1 MMQIFAKKKNTA
13 TGSVELKETSDLN
26 EHILNIITPS
36 GIDYDSTHA
45 NIGENVGKIYCISR
59 YPAENIKYGWL
70 AALCQLEGT
79 ITSIEFRRTDADN
92 LIDVYN
98 KKIAQ
103 LKGDRTTAKVESDK
117 QLIDKAIKD
126 LEGLIQKI
134 AVQKEP
140 VGYVNIM
147 LYIRHTDGRMLED
160 RIKRVSGAVA
170 VAQCKLLNLKYKQL
184 QAMKCMAPY
193 GIPSQQVARMGERN
207 MPISTFLGGFP
218 MANAGINDPGGY
230 WLGRTSRTN
239 RVVILNQWIRSNDR
253 VNSNWFI
260 SGLPGSGKSTAIKK
274 IQTCEYS
281 FGTKI
286 ITLDPE
292 EEYVD
297 LAAHPDIN
305 GDVIDCAGGSAGRI
319 NPLQVKYSPRITEDD
334 LNDGENLNDYMVY
347 DEEMG
352 ISDLALHIQN
362 LRVFFKLYFGAESF
376 DAGIKTAL
384 EECIIEVYRDFHIT
398 WDTEIAF
405 LQPEDYPVIRDLY
418 NKVEEKSKKPDLSQY
433 KQSVYDRLKDLLY
446 SIAYGADQFIWNGPT
461 TINPQSD
468 FIVLN
473 CSKLLELDEN
483 VKRAQFFNLTSW
495 AWHEMSKDR
504 SQKVIFGIDEGYLF
518 VDPDYPDLMKFVRNV
533 SKRDRKYEAGLM
545 FITHSAVD
553 VLDPAVK
560 RFGQAIID
568 NSCYRFIMG
577 TDGKN
582 LQETVDLF
590 NLTEGEQTIL
600 ASKSRGVGILFAGSV
615 RLDMRLEVSNEML
628 EMFGKRGG
636 R

>member
-305 GDVIDCAGGSAGRI
+305 GDVIDCAGGSTGRI
-319 NPLQVKYSPRITEDD
+319 NPLQVRYSPRITEDD

-347 DEEMG
+347 GEEMG

-418 NKVEEKSKKPDLSQY
+418 DKVEEKSKKPDLSQY

-461 TINPQSD
+461 TLNPQSD

>member
-193 GIPSQQVARMGERN
+193 GIPSQQVARMVERN

-218 MANAGINDPGGY
+218 MANAGINDPGRY

-305 GDVIDCAGGSAGRI
+305 GDVIDCAGGSTGRI
-319 NPLQVKYSPRITEDD
+319 NPLQVRYSPRITEDD

-347 DEEMG
+347 GEEMG

-418 NKVEEKSKKPDLSQY
+418 DKVEEKSKKPDLSQY

>member
-98 KKIAQ
+98 KRIAQ

-305 GDVIDCAGGSAGRI
+305 GDVIDCAGGSTGRI

-334 LNDGENLNDYMVY
+334 LNDGENLNYYMVY

-615 RLDMRLEVSNEML
+615 RLDMRLEISNEML

>member
-13 TGSVELKETSDLN
+13 TGSAELKETSDLN

-305 GDVIDCAGGSAGRI
+305 GDVIDCAGGSTGRI

-628 EMFGKRGG
+628 EMFGKGGG

>member
-147 LYIRHTDGRMLED
+147 LYIRHTDSRMLED

-305 GDVIDCAGGSAGRI
+305 GDVIDCAGGSTGRI
-319 NPLQVKYSPRITEDD
+319 NPLQVRYSPRITEDD

-347 DEEMG
+347 GGEMG

-418 NKVEEKSKKPDLSQY
+418 DKVEEKSKKPDLSQY

>member
-13 TGSVELKETSDLN
+13 TGSAELKETSDLN

-36 GIDYDSTHA
+36 GIDYDNTHA

-147 LYIRHTDGRMLED
+147 LYIRHTDSRMLED

-218 MANAGINDPGGY
+218 MANAGINDLGGY

-305 GDVIDCAGGSAGRI
+305 GDVIDCAGGSTGRI
-319 NPLQVKYSPRITEDD
+319 NPLQVRYSPRITEDD
-334 LNDGENLNDYMVY
+334 LNDGEKLNDYMVY

-504 SQKVIFGIDEGYLF
+504 SQKVIFGIDEGYLC

>member
-13 TGSVELKETSDLN
+13 TGSATLKETSDLN

-36 GIDYDSTHA
+36 GIDYDNTHA

-79 ITSIEFRRTDADN
+79 ITSIEFRRTDVDN

-147 LYIRHTDGRMLED
+147 LYIRHTDSRMLED

-305 GDVIDCAGGSAGRI
+305 GDVIDCAGGSTGRI
-319 NPLQVKYSPRITEDD
+319 NPLQVRYSPRITEDD
-334 LNDGENLNDYMVY
+334 LNDGEKLNDYMVY

-446 SIAYGADQFIWNGPT
+446 SIAYGADQFVWNGPT

>member
-147 LYIRHTDGRMLED
+147 LYIRHTDSRMLED

-305 GDVIDCAGGSAGRI
+305 GDVIDCAGGSTGRI
-319 NPLQVKYSPRITEDD
+319 NPLQVRYSPRIAEDD

-446 SIAYGADQFIWNGPT
+446 SIAYGADQFVWNGPT

>member
-218 MANAGINDPGGY
+218 MANAGINDSGGY

-305 GDVIDCAGGSAGRI
+305 GDVIDCAGGSTGRI
-319 NPLQVKYSPRITEDD
+319 NPLQVRYSPRITEDD

-347 DEEMG
+347 GEEMG

-418 NKVEEKSKKPDLSQY
+418 DKVEEKSKKPDLSQY

>member
-1 MMQIFAKKKNTA
+1 MQIIAKKKNA
-13 TGSVELKETSDLN
+13 VTGSINVKEATDLN

-147 LYIRHTDGRMLED
+147 LYIRHTDSRMLED

-193 GIPSQQVARMGERN
+193 GIPSQQVAQMGERN

-305 GDVIDCAGGSAGRI
+305 GDVIDCAGGSTGRI
-319 NPLQVKYSPRITEDD
+319 NPLQVRYSPRITEDD
-334 LNDGENLNDYMVY
+334 LNDGENLNDYMIY

-362 LRVFFKLYFGAESF
+362 LRVFFKLYFGAENF

-384 EECIIEVYRDFHIT
+384 EECVIEVYRDFHIT

-418 NKVEEKSKKPDLSQY
+418 DKVEEKSKKPGLSQY
-433 KQSVYDRLKDLLY
+433 KQSVYDKLKDLLY

>member
-36 GIDYDSTHA
+36 GIDYDNTHA

-305 GDVIDCAGGSAGRI
+305 GDVIDCAGGSTGRI
-319 NPLQVKYSPRITEDD
+319 NPLQVRYSPRITEDD
-334 LNDGENLNDYMVY
+334 LNDGEKLNDYMVY

>member
-305 GDVIDCAGGSAGRI
+305 GDVIDCAGGSTGRI
-319 NPLQVKYSPRITEDD
+319 NPLQVRYSPRIAEDD

-347 DEEMG
+347 GEEMG

-418 NKVEEKSKKPDLSQY
+418 DKVEEKSKKPDLSQY

-461 TINPQSD
+461 TITPQSD

>member
-13 TGSVELKETSDLN
+13 TGSATLKETSDLN

-36 GIDYDSTHA
+36 GIDYDNTHA

-147 LYIRHTDGRMLED
+147 LYIRHTDSRMLED

-239 RVVILNQWIRSNDR
+239 RIVILNQWIRSNDR

-305 GDVIDCAGGSAGRI
+305 GDVIDCAGGSTGRI
-319 NPLQVKYSPRITEDD
+319 NPLQVRYSPRITEDD
-334 LNDGENLNDYMVY
+334 LNDGEKLNDYMVY

-495 AWHEMSKDR
+495 AWHEMSRDR

>member
-305 GDVIDCAGGSAGRI
+305 GDVIDCAGGSTGRI

-615 RLDMRLEVSNEML
+615 RLDMRPEVSNEML

>member
-98 KKIAQ
+98 KRIAQ

-147 LYIRHTDGRMLED
+147 LYIRHTDSRMLED

-305 GDVIDCAGGSAGRI
+305 GDVIDCAGGSTGRI

-347 DEEMG
+347 GEEMG

>member
-98 KKIAQ
+98 KRIAQ

-297 LAAHPDIN
+297 LAAHPNIN
-305 GDVIDCAGGSAGRI
+305 GDVIDCAGGSTGRI

>member
-98 KKIAQ
+98 KRIAQ

-305 GDVIDCAGGSAGRI
+305 GDVIDCAGGSTGRI

-600 ASKSRGVGILFAGSV
+600 ASKSRGVGLLFAGSV

>member
-147 LYIRHTDGRMLED
+147 LYIRHTDSRMLED

-305 GDVIDCAGGSAGRI
+305 GDVIDCAGGSTGRI
-319 NPLQVKYSPRITEDD
+319 NPLQVRYSPRITEDD
-334 LNDGENLNDYMVY
+334 LNDGENFNDYMVY

>member
-305 GDVIDCAGGSAGRI
+305 GDVIDCAGGSTGRI
-319 NPLQVKYSPRITEDD
+319 NPLQVRYSPRITEDD
-334 LNDGENLNDYMVY
+334 LNDGENFNDYMVY

>member
-305 GDVIDCAGGSAGRI
+305 GDVIDCAGGSTGRI
-319 NPLQVKYSPRITEDD
+319 NPLQVRYSPRITEDD

-347 DEEMG
+347 GEEMG

-418 NKVEEKSKKPDLSQY
+418 DKVEEKSKKPDLSQY

-461 TINPQSD
+461 TINSQSD

>member
-147 LYIRHTDGRMLED
+147 LYIRHTDSRMLED

-305 GDVIDCAGGSAGRI
+305 GDVIDCAGGSTGRI
-319 NPLQVKYSPRITEDD
+319 NPLQVRYSPRITEDD

-347 DEEMG
+347 GEEMG

-418 NKVEEKSKKPDLSQY
+418 DKVEEKSKKPDLSQY

-504 SQKVIFGIDEGYLF
+504 SQKVIFGIDEGYLC

>member
-147 LYIRHTDGRMLED
+147 LYIRHTDSRMLED

-193 GIPSQQVARMGERN
+193 GILSQQVARMGERN

-305 GDVIDCAGGSAGRI
+305 GDVIDCAGGSTGRI
-319 NPLQVKYSPRITEDD
+319 NPLQVRYSPRITEDD

-347 DEEMG
+347 GEEMG

>member
-305 GDVIDCAGGSAGRI
+305 GDVIDCAGGSTGRI

-433 KQSVYDRLKDLLY
+433 KQSVYDMLKDLLY

-504 SQKVIFGIDEGYLF
+504 SQKVIFGIDEGYLC

>member
-305 GDVIDCAGGSAGRI
+305 GDVIDCAGGSTGRI

-495 AWHEMSKDR
+495 AWQEMSKDR
-504 SQKVIFGIDEGYLF
+504 SQKVIFGIDE
-518 VDPDYPDLMKFVRNV
+518 
-533 SKRDRKYEAGLM
+533 
-545 FITHSAVD
+545 
-553 VLDPAVK
+553 
-560 RFGQAIID
+560 
-568 NSCYRFIMG
+568 
-577 TDGKN
+577 
-582 LQETVDLF
+582 
-590 NLTEGEQTIL
+590 
-600 ASKSRGVGILFAGSV
+600 
-615 RLDMRLEVSNEML
+615 
-628 EMFGKRGG
+628 
-636 R
+636 

>member
-147 LYIRHTDGRMLED
+147 LYIRHTDSRMLED

-305 GDVIDCAGGSAGRI
+305 GDVIDCAGGSTGRI
-319 NPLQVKYSPRITEDD
+319 NPLQVRYSPRITEDD

-347 DEEMG
+347 GEEMG

-418 NKVEEKSKKPDLSQY
+418 DKVEEKSKKPDLSQY
-433 KQSVYDRLKDLLY
+433 KQSVYDRLKYLLY

>member
-103 LKGDRTTAKVESDK
+103 LKGDRTTAKVEFDK

-147 LYIRHTDGRMLED
+147 LYIRHTDSRMLED

-305 GDVIDCAGGSAGRI
+305 GDVIDCAGGSTGRI
-319 NPLQVKYSPRITEDD
+319 NPLQVRYSPRITEDD

-347 DEEMG
+347 GEEMG

-418 NKVEEKSKKPDLSQY
+418 DKVEEKSKKPDLSQY

>member
-98 KKIAQ
+98 KRIAQ

-305 GDVIDCAGGSAGRI
+305 GDVIDCAGGSTGRI
-319 NPLQVKYSPRITEDD
+319 NPLQVRYSPRITEDD
-334 LNDGENLNDYMVY
+334 LNDGENLNYYMVY

-418 NKVEEKSKKPDLSQY
+418 DKVEEKSKKPDLSQY

>member
-147 LYIRHTDGRMLED
+147 LYIRHTDSRMLED

-305 GDVIDCAGGSAGRI
+305 GDVIDCAGGSTGRI
-319 NPLQVKYSPRITEDD
+319 NPLQVRYSPRIAEDD

-418 NKVEEKSKKPDLSQY
+418 NKVEEKSKKPDLSHY

-504 SQKVIFGIDEGYLF
+504 SQKVIFGIDEGYLC

>member
-1 MMQIFAKKKNTA
+1 MQIIAKKKNA
-13 TGSVELKETSDLN
+13 VTGSINVKEATDLN

-147 LYIRHTDGRMLED
+147 LYIRHTDSRMLED

-193 GIPSQQVARMGERN
+193 GIPSQQVAQMGERN

-305 GDVIDCAGGSAGRI
+305 GDVIDCAGGSTGRI

-334 LNDGENLNDYMVY
+334 LNDGENLNDYMIY

-362 LRVFFKLYFGAESF
+362 LRVFFKLYFGAENF

-384 EECIIEVYRDFHIT
+384 EECVIEVYRDFHIT

-418 NKVEEKSKKPDLSQY
+418 DKVEEKSKKPGLSQY
-433 KQSVYDRLKDLLY
+433 KQSVYDKLKDLLY

>member
-13 TGSVELKETSDLN
+13 TGYVELKETSDLN

-36 GIDYDSTHA
+36 GIDYDNTHA

-305 GDVIDCAGGSAGRI
+305 GDVIDCAGGSTGRI
-319 NPLQVKYSPRITEDD
+319 NPLQVRYSPRITEDD

>member
-98 KKIAQ
+98 KRIAQ

-305 GDVIDCAGGSAGRI
+305 GDVIDCAGGSTGRI

-384 EECIIEVYRDFHIT
+384 EDCIIEVYRDFHIT

>member
-147 LYIRHTDGRMLED
+147 LYIRHTDSRMLED

-305 GDVIDCAGGSAGRI
+305 GDVIDCAGGSTGRI

-418 NKVEEKSKKPDLSQY
+418 DKVEEKSKKPDLSQY

>member
-98 KKIAQ
+98 KRIAQ

-305 GDVIDCAGGSAGRI
+305 GDVIDCAGGSTGRI

-334 LNDGENLNDYMVY
+334 LNDGENLNYYMVY

-504 SQKVIFGIDEGYLF
+504 SQKVIFGIDEGYLCRPGLSGF
-518 VDPDYPDLMKFVRNV
+518 NEVREECFK
-533 SKRDRKYEAGLM
+533 KRQK
-545 FITHSAVD
+545 I
-553 VLDPAVK
+553 
-560 RFGQAIID
+560 
-568 NSCYRFIMG
+568 
-577 TDGKN
+577 
-582 LQETVDLF
+582 
-590 NLTEGEQTIL
+590 
-600 ASKSRGVGILFAGSV
+600 
-615 RLDMRLEVSNEML
+615 
-628 EMFGKRGG
+628 
-636 R
+636 

>member
-134 AVQKEP
+134 AVQKEL

-305 GDVIDCAGGSAGRI
+305 GDVIDCAGGSTGRI
-319 NPLQVKYSPRITEDD
+319 NPLQVRYSPRITEDD

>member
-230 WLGRTSRTN
+230 WLGKTSRTN

-305 GDVIDCAGGSAGRI
+305 GDVIDCAGGSTGRI

-376 DAGIKTAL
+376 DTGIKTAL

>member
-13 TGSVELKETSDLN
+13 TGSAELKETSDLN

-305 GDVIDCAGGSAGRI
+305 GDVIDCAGGSTGRI
-319 NPLQVKYSPRITEDD
+319 NPLQVRYSPRITEDD

-446 SIAYGADQFIWNGPT
+446 SIAYGADQFVWNGPT

>member
-305 GDVIDCAGGSAGRI
+305 GDVIDCAGGSTGRI
-319 NPLQVKYSPRITEDD
+319 NPLQVRYSPRITEDD

-347 DEEMG
+347 GEEMG

-384 EECIIEVYRDFHIT
+384 EECIIELYRDFQIT

-418 NKVEEKSKKPDLSQY
+418 DKVEEKSKKPDLSQY